1 MRRLRFVA
9 MANLKQISKERLE
22 KEFDRMKRALE
33 AIEIKKKGKEAEELL
48 DLATR
53 YFEDAKYFQEKG
65 DWATAFGALNYAFG
79 LLDGGAKL
87 KLFDVSRA
95 KDLFIVD

>member
-1 MRRLRFVA
+1 M
-9 MANLKQISKERLE
+9 KEITKERLE
-22 KEFDRMKRALE
+22 KEFSRMKRALE
-33 AIEIKKKGKEAEELL
+33 IIKIKSKTKEASELL

-53 YFEDAKYFQEKG
+53 YYNDAKYFQEKG

-87 KLFDVSRA
+87 KLFDVSKA

>member
-1 MRRLRFVA
+1 MV
-9 MANLKQISKERLE
+9 NLKQISKERLE

-33 AIEIKKKGKEAEELL
+33 AIELKSKLPEASELL
-48 DLATR
+48 DLASR

-65 DWATAFGALNYAFG
+65 DFATAFGALNYAFG

>member
-1 MRRLRFVA
+1 

-95 KDLFIVD
+95 KDLFIV

>member
-1 MRRLRFVA
+1 
-9 MANLKQISKERLE
+9 MATLKQISKERLE

-33 AIEIKKKGKEAEELL
+33 AIEIKSKNPIAEELY

-53 YFEDAKYFQEKG
+53 YFEDAKYFREKG

>member
-1 MRRLRFVA
+1 

-22 KEFDRMKRALE
+22 KEFARMKRALE
-33 AIEIKKKGKEAEELL
+33 AIEIKRKGKEAEELL

>member
-1 MRRLRFVA
+1 

>member
-1 MRRLRFVA
+1 MQRLRFVA

>member
-1 MRRLRFVA
+1 
-9 MANLKQISKERLE
+9 MANLKQISKERLD
-22 KEFDRMKRALE
+22 KEFDRMRRALE
-33 AIEIKKKGKEAEELL
+33 AIEIKVKGKEASELL
-48 DLATR
+48 DLASR
-53 YFEDAKYFQEKG
+53 YFEDAKYFQQKG

>member
-1 MRRLRFVA
+1 
-9 MANLKQISKERLE
+9 MANLKQITKERLD

-33 AIEIKKKGKEAEELL
+33 AIEIKTRGKEAEELL
-48 DLATR
+48 DLASR
-53 YFEDAKYFQEKG
+53 YYDDAKYFQEKG

-87 KLFDVSRA
+87 RLFDVSRA
-95 KDLFIVD
+95 KDLFIID

>member
-1 MRRLRFVA
+1 

-33 AIEIKKKGKEAEELL
+33 AIEIKSKAKEAVELL

-53 YFEDAKYFQEKG
+53 YFEDAKYFREKG

>member
-1 MRRLRFVA
+1 

-22 KEFDRMKRALE
+22 KEFDRLKRALE
-33 AIEIKKKGKEAEELL
+33 AIEIKVKGKEAEELL
-48 DLATR
+48 DLASR
-53 YFEDAKYFQEKG
+53 YYEDAKYFKEKG